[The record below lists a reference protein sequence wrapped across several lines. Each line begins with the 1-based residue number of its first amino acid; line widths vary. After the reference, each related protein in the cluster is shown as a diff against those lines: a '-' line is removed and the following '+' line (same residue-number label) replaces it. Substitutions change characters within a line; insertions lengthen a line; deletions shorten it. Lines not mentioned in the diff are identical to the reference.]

1 MSANTSK
8 KISVK
13 ELEREIRRHNHLYF
27 VEHKPEISDYE
38 FDRLVEQLRELK
50 PDSKVLNE
58 IGSDVATGAKGFKKV
73 THDVEMLSLDKA
85 YDEKTMQAW
94 AEKFDSEIIVSPKID
109 GCAVSIK
116 YDSDGKIMQAATR
129 GSGSVGEDITPN
141 VRFVSDVPCQIA
153 LKNVEVRGEIYMKLS
168 VFADYKNDFANP
180 RNLAAGAIKQK
191 DPQKTGEYRLS
202 FWAYELLNSD
212 AKDEAGKRRLLE
224 KCRFKVLE
232 WKLIRA
238 AEIQNVF
245 DEYLNRRSEFDYE
258 MDGVVYKVNDV
269 SVQMQ
274 LGITQHHPRFAIAY
288 KFQGDS
294 GVTTLKDVEWSV
306 SRTGVV
312 TPIGI
317 VEPVELSGAFV
328 SRVSLH
334 NFGLMQKL
342 GLSRG
347 AKVLMMRRGG
357 VIPNLEQVVE
367 SGNGTIEAPDACPSC
382 GSPVELRDDFLFCTK
397 PKECVGAKIGEL
409 KHFVQTTEIDGLGD
423 VLLEKLYAE
432 GLVTDVSEFYELRA
446 DDLMKL
452 ERMGETLATK
462 IVRNIEAKREMTLEV
477 FLRSLGI
484 RELGRHAAKLLADN
498 YGALDKII
506 AASQEELAAI
516 HSFGD
521 VIAFEVTDGLKKHK
535 HLIDKLLEQVKILP
549 HKKVEK
555 GSGVLQG
562 ASFLFTGTMLAMERS
577 AAQKLVEEKG
587 GVIASGVSKTLDYL
601 VVGDGGGAGSK
612 LDKAKKLGQ
621 SGAPVKILTEG
632 EFLKMLHDR

>member
-116 YDSDGKIMQAATR
+116 YGPDGKLLQAATR

-141 VRFVSDVPCQIA
+141 VHFVSDVPCKIP

-191 DPQKTGEYRLS
+191 DPQKTGDYRLS
-202 FWAYELLNSD
+202 FWAYELLSSS
-212 AKDEAGKRRLLE
+212 ASTEADKRKMLE
-224 KCRFKVLE
+224 KCEFKVLE
-232 WKLIRA
+232 WKLIDA
-238 AEIQNVF
+238 TGIQKVF

-269 SVQMQ
+269 SVQKQ

-294 GVTTLKDVEWSV
+294 GVTTLKDIEWSV

-342 GLSRG
+342 GLSHG

-357 VIPNLEQVVE
+357 VIPNLESVVE
-367 SGNGTIEAPDACPSC
+367 AGHGKIDAPEVCPSC
-382 GSPVELRDDFLFCTK
+382 GSPVQLRDDFLFCTK
-397 PKECVGAKIGEL
+397 PKECVGAKIGAL
-409 KHFVQTTEIDGLGD
+409 KHFVQTVEIDGLGD

-432 GLVTDVSEFYELRA
+432 GLVTDVSEFFELRA

-452 ERMGETLATK
+452 DRMGETLATK
-462 IVRNIEAKREMTLEV
+462 IVRNIEARRELTLEV

-498 YGALDKII
+498 YGSLEKVL
-506 AASQEELAAI
+506 AATREELAAI
-516 HSFGD
+516 HTFGD

-535 HLIDKLLEQVKILP
+535 HLIDKLLKQVKILP

-555 GSGVLQG
+555 GSGPLKG
-562 ASFLFTGTMLAMERS
+562 ASFLFTGSMIAMERS

-612 LDKAKKLGQ
+612 LDKAKKLAA
-621 SGAPVKILTEG
+621 SGSSVKILTEG
-632 EFLKMLHDR
+632 EFLKMIN